1 MKRFNFSE
9 ISNDVGFY
17 LVKVLMVGL
26 FTTVY
31 WIVLS
36 EIYVFIDGFIS
47 LPKIPIPYDSETD
60 SIIVGLFSVWFF
72 VFCLSYSIL
81 WDQVGR
87 MKGDG

>member
-9 ISNDVGFY
+9 IYEVVVLY
-17 LVKVLMVGL
+17 LLKVFMVGL

-31 WIVLS
+31 WLVLS

-60 SIIVGLFSVWFF
+60 SVIVELLSVWFF
-72 VFCLSYSIL
+72 VFCISYSLL
-81 WDQVGR
+81 WDKVS
-87 MKGDG
+87 K